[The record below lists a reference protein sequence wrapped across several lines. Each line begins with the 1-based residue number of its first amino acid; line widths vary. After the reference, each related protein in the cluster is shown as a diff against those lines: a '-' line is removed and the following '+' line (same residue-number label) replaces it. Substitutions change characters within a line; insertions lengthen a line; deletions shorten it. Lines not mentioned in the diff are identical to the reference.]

1 MGTYSC
7 SNIFNLNI
15 GPSKI
20 MYPMLTFDV
29 SYCRFKFF
37 ILKLRNTF
45 ISKIYVSWTSNYR
58 LDYGFMTDTSTVC
71 KLDASSS
78 VTLKSECDSHSGNDR
93 SHIIMRNFARVLWN
107 VLKEYNSK
115 LKVMLFTSIN
125 Y

>member
-115 LKVMLFTSIN
+115 LKVMLFTNIN
-125 Y
+125 H